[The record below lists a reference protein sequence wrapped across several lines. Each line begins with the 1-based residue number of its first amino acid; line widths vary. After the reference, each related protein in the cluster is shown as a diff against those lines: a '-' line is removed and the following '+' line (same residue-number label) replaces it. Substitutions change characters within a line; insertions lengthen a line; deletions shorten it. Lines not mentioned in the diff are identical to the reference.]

1 MKKLTVLMSLMLVGL
16 LAIGQSF
23 DKQKIDSLMNRIEEF
38 DKCMGSISIFQNG
51 KEIYQRALG
60 YADVENNTKSDVNT
74 KYRIGSVSKMF
85 TATIIL
91 KLIEEGKLTLDTKLD
106 KFYPEI
112 PNAGEITV
120 EHLLRH
126 RSGLFNFT
134 NAKEYLEYMDKP
146 QTHEFLIH
154 QFIKNGTEFEPGEK
168 MQYSNTNYILLSYI
182 IEKIEKKDYADVLK
196 DKILVPCNLKNT
208 NYGGKIDTRK
218 NEALSY
224 KKVASG
230 WELEKETD
238 MSIPTGAGGIVS
250 TPTDLNQFLYCLFTG
265 EIISESS
272 LNKMK
277 EMVDGYGL
285 GLTKITF
292 YDRYSYGHGGAI
304 DAFRSSIGYFPEE
317 NVAVSGILNGGTF
330 SLNNLMIGV
339 LSIYFGQDYQLP
351 EFTPAIELSRE
362 ELEQYPGIYSASSLP
377 IKLTISLKENQLY
390 GQGTGQPSFPLEAF
404 DKNKFRFETA
414 GLEIEFFPSENKL
427 NLKQGGSTFEL
438 KRE

>member
-1 MKKLTVLMSLMLVGL
+1 MKKLTVLMSLLLVGL
-16 LAIGQSF
+16 IVGAQSF
-23 DKQKIDSLMNRIEEF
+23 DKQKIDSLMNRIEKF

-60 YADVENNTKSDVNT
+60 YADVENNIKADGNT
-74 KYRIGSVSKMF
+74 KYRVGSVSKVF

-146 QTHEFLIH
+146 QNHAFMIN
-154 QFIKNGTEFEPGEK
+154 QFIKNGTEFKPGEK

-182 IEKIEKKDYADVLK
+182 IEKIEKKDYAEVLK
-196 DKILVPCNLKNT
+196 DKILIPCKLKNT
-208 NYGGKIDTRK
+208 NYGGKINSRK

-224 KKVASG
+224 IKVTSG
-230 WELEKETD
+230 WSLEKETD
-238 MSIPTGAGGIVS
+238 MSIPSGAGGIVS

-265 EIISESS
+265 KIISELS
-272 LNKMK
+272 LDKM
-277 EMVDGYGL
+277 EDMVDGYGL
-285 GLTKITF
+285 GLTKIPF
-292 YDRYSYGHGGAI
+292 YERYSYGHGGAI

-317 NVAVSGILNGGTF
+317 NLAVSGIKNGGNY
-330 SLNNLMIGV
+330 SLNNILVGV
-339 LSIYFGQDYQLP
+339 LSILFEREYQFP
-351 EFTPAIELSRE
+351 EFTPAVELSRE
-362 ELEQYPGIYSASSLP
+362 ELEQYPGTYSASSLP
-377 IKLTISLKENQLY
+377 IKLTIFLKENQLY

-404 DKNKFRFETA
+404 EKNKFRFETA
-414 GLEIEFFPSENKL
+414 GLEIEFLPSENKL